1 MNIEI
6 ANRLV
11 ELRKKNGLSQE
22 ELADKLGLSRQ
33 AVSKWERA
41 ESSPDTDNLICLAK
55 LYNVSLDDLLQTN
68 QDIEEIAEDVKEKES
83 EKENSIKE
91 LKEKLEEKRWANLP
105 PEEQARYKKIST
117 IDHIATGILYIF
129 AVAVYFTIS
138 FLYND
143 QWQKLWVIFLVPV
156 VISSIVSCIKKRRFT
171 PFAFPVL
178 TAFVYLTIG
187 VYLGI
192 WHPTWVMFLAVPLFY
207 TLAGPL
213 DKSIAEKRGEK
224 IDPDDYDEEDE
235 DKE

>member
-55 LYNVSLDDLLQTN
+55 LYNVSLDELLQTS
-68 QDIEEIAEDVKEKES
+68 QDVDEIAENVKEKES

-91 LKEKLEEKRWANLP
+91 LKEKLEEKRWANLS
-105 PEEQARYKKIST
+105 PEEQARYKKFSMF
-117 IDHIATGILYIF
+117 DHVFTGVLYF
-129 AVAVYFTIS
+129 LAVATYFTVS
-138 FLYND
+138 FLVEG
-143 QWQKLWVIFLVPV
+143 QWQKLWVIFLVPIV
-156 VISSIVSCIKKRRFT
+156 LSSIISCIKKRRFS

-178 TAFVYLTIG
+178 VALVYLTIG
-187 VYLGI
+187 VYLNI
-192 WHPTWVMFLAVPLFY
+192 WHPTWVMFIAVPLFY

-213 DKSIAEKRGEK
+213 DIAIAEKRNEK
-224 IDPDDYDEEDE
+224 VDPDDFDDEDEE
-235 DKE
+235 